1 MNILNSAVAIRP
13 ATASASDWIG
23 RIAMPATTLA
33 SSRWSDLL
41 RDISRRLHV
50 TGNYVRF
57 HATRKPWRA
66 TLPPPSCRPA
76 FLPLLLAPDDGTGY
90 QMAHS
95 IFSPNSGRQRHS
107 SAAVDFEIP
116 VGNRRWVVITNGAAT
131 SSWLLA
137 NSRESTTLV
146 NPLSGSAVTTLPP
159 LPDGIKQWVKHGAGV
174 VSGDGTVFLYGVPP
188 SQMQWHMPIWAAL
201 LRPGSSTWTPLKTT
215 CYFDSP
221 GRDMERYSVTYRHGK
236 IILWDNSEGSWTIL
250 PTEDDEFESTDGDM
264 PYELSKKFQCMYNVE
279 SRGELLVACIEIKAD
294 SKYYKDIDSFASA
307 LSVSVYSLQNK
318 VQGNSKLQ
326 WVRMDSRSLADRV
339 LFLGRPSSFAMD
351 GMRLGMSGGCAYLV
365 DRRPLYGGSWSKMA
379 IERCRVFR
387 YSFHDDTAELV
398 EQLPAK
404 WNCRSGMWFTPQP
417 AIATTEEICDRLE
430 HLNRKAGKPKQQ
442 FGADFRMYVGN
453 LSRKVDSY
461 QLRRFFSKHGNVADA
476 RVMWDRKTGH
486 SRGFGFVTM
495 ATTVDVEPA
504 VAIAK
509 LHGQSLYGRPLRV
522 KFADEELRS
531 ESH

>member
-1 MNILNSAVAIRP
+1 MWRTRISESSWMP
-13 ATASASDWIG
+13 ATAPASDWIG
-23 RIAMPATTLA
+23 RIAMPATTDLA
-33 SSRWSDLL
+33 YSRWSDLPFDLL

-50 TGNYVRF
+50 TGDYVRF
-57 HATRKPWRA
+57 HAVCKPWRA
-66 TLPPPSCRPA
+66 TLPPPPSRPA
-76 FLPLLLAPDDGTGY
+76 FLPYLLAPVDGTGH
-90 QMAHS
+90 QTARC
-95 IFSPNSGRQRHS
+95 IFYPNSGHRRPS
-107 SAAVDFEIP
+107 SATVDFEIH
-116 VGNRRWVVITNGAAT
+116 VGNRRWVVATNRAAT

-146 NPLSGSAVTTLPP
+146 NPLSGSVVTTLPP
-159 LPDGIKQWVKHGAGV
+159 LHDGIKPWVKYAAGV
-174 VSGDGTVFLYGVPP
+174 VSGDGTIFLYGVPP

-201 LRPGSSTWTPLKTT
+201 LRPGSSTWTLLKTR
-215 CYFDSP
+215 YYLGSP
-221 GRDMERYSVTYRHGK
+221 GRDMERYPVTYRDGK

-264 PYELSKKFQCMYNVE
+264 LYELSKKFQCMYNVE
-279 SRGELLVACIEIKAD
+279 SRGELLVACVETKAD
-294 SKYYKDIDSFASA
+294 SKYYKDIDCFASA
-307 LSVSVYSLQNK
+307 LSVSAYSLQNK

-404 WNCRSGMWFTPQP
+404 WNCRSGMWFIPQP
-417 AIATTEEICDRLE
+417 AIIATTE
-430 HLNRKAGKPKQQ
+430 
-442 FGADFRMYVGN
+442 
-453 LSRKVDSY
+453 
-461 QLRRFFSKHGNVADA
+461 
-476 RVMWDRKTGH
+476 
-486 SRGFGFVTM
+486 
-495 ATTVDVEPA
+495 
-504 VAIAK
+504 
-509 LHGQSLYGRPLRV
+509 SLYGRPLRV
-522 KFADEELRS
+522 KFADEVLRS